1 VLTVIVLP
9 RFAAILGDMG
19 QSLPR
24 TTVLVLDAASLARA
38 MLVPAIVTG
47 MVLLVAWHLWTST
60 EDGRRRWHSMLLAT
74 PLLGPVRLA
83 TGTGRGCA
91 ALAALL
97 DNGLPLASAL
107 PLAGRATGDVALAR
121 RFSDA
126 RQLLMRGSSLGHA
139 LRDSMSVSETAIRLA
154 RAGEE
159 SGRLASMI
167 GHAAHL
173 ERTRATRLTQTAV
186 RIIEPLLIV
195 FFGGAVAI
203 VAGALLQAV
212 YSVRPT

>member
-1 VLTVIVLP
+1 MFI
-9 RFAAILGDMG
+9 
-19 QSLPR
+19 
-24 TTVLVLDAASLARA
+24 
-38 MLVPAIVTG
+38 PAIVTS
-47 MVLLVAWHLWTST
+47 VALLIAWHLWTT
-60 EDGRRRWHSMLLAT
+60 TDDGRRRWHAMLLAT

-83 TGTGRGCA
+83 SATGRGCA

-97 DNGLPLASAL
+97 ENGLPLASAL
-107 PLAGRATGDVALAR
+107 PLAGRATGDAALAV
-121 RFSDA
+121 RFADA

-139 LRDSMSVSETAIRLA
+139 LRDSQSVSETAIRLA

-167 GHAAHL
+167 AHASRL
-173 ERTRATRLTQTAV
+173 ERTRATRLTQAAV
-186 RIIEPLLIV
+186 RVVEPLLIV
-195 FFGGAVAI
+195 FFGGAVAV